1 MDRTSSTNRPSDIQE
16 KSLPSKIKS
25 EKKRRIEKESISDS
39 EIDKENEIIV
49 TQKKKKSVEK
59 KTGFE
64 YPEEFSD
71 TKPILI
77 LSKSNYHQFI
87 PKTKKFYE
95 VQFITERIYNALMK
109 CMINVFNFHTAY
121 DTANNNPAMKIH
133 RNITNSL
140 RNSIN
145 TNQYI
150 TEEEIEE
157 KEEVEEKFT
166 SLQNEESYKKLKGD
180 RQNSEL
186 EEILSNNSQ
195 LSALSAKIDPLTGV
209 FRDPHT
215 GLYADLVQIDRN
227 YFVLC
232 FPGTGAGKM
241 TTKQWKSNYDQI
253 RNKKNILKAYTQA
266 VKLAA
271 ALKELFAIKK
281 KIFEVAGHS
290 LGGGIA
296 NYVGLKLNINSTCF
310 NPAALGPAVL
320 NDLLINDCL
329 SDECIKKQ
337 IILRIKKDLV
347 SSEDSQSIFAR
358 FAQSSFISNPFIP
371 RPVGIL
377 HIADRNDYLPENRP
391 PELTS
396 FERHQLEAFQKFYDT
411 SIPSN
416 ANENN

>member
-1 MDRTSSTNRPSDIQE
+1 MDRTSSTNRSSDIQE

-39 EIDKENEIIV
+39 ESDKENEIIV
-49 TQKKKKSVEK
+49 TQKKKKTVEK
-59 KTGFE
+59 KTDFE
-64 YPEEFSD
+64 YPEEFSNV
-71 TKPILI
+71 KPILI
-77 LSKSNYHQFI
+77 LSKSDYHQFI
-87 PKTKKFYE
+87 SQTEKFSK
-95 VQFITERIYNALMK
+95 VQFITEHIYNALMK
-109 CMINVFNFHTAY
+109 CVINVFKFHTAY
-121 DTANNNPAMKIH
+121 DTANSNPAMKIH

-140 RNSIN
+140 RNTIN
-145 TNQYI
+145 TNQYT

-186 EEILSNNSQ
+186 EEILSNKPE
-195 LSALSAKIDPLTGV
+195 LSALSAKIDPLTGI

-215 GLYADLVQIDRN
+215 GLYADLVRIDRN

-320 NDLLINDCL
+320 NALLINDCL

-337 IILRIKKDLV
+337 ILLRIKKDLV

>member
-1 MDRTSSTNRPSDIQE
+1 MDKTRSTNRPSDIQE

-39 EIDKENEIIV
+39 ENDKENEIIV

-59 KTGFE
+59 KTDFE

-77 LSKSNYHQFI
+77 LSKSDYHQFI
-87 PKTKKFYE
+87 PETKKFSE
-95 VQFITERIYNALMK
+95 VQFITEHIYNALMK
-109 CMINVFNFHTAY
+109 CVIDVFKFHTAY
-121 DTANNNPAMKIH
+121 DTANNNPEIKTH
-133 RNITNSL
+133 RSIINAL

-145 TNQYI
+145 TNQF
-150 TEEEIEE
+150 TTEAEGLEEEG
-157 KEEVEEKFT
+157 KEST
-166 SLQNEESYKKLKGD
+166 HLQNVESYKKIKGD

-186 EEILSNNSQ
+186 EEILSNNPE
-195 LSALSAKIDPLTGV
+195 LSALSAKIDPLSGV

-215 GLYADLVQIDRN
+215 GLYADLVRIDRN

-241 TTKQWKSNYDQI
+241 SAIQWKSNYDQI
-253 RNKKNILKAYTQA
+253 RSKKNIPKAYTQA
-266 VKLAA
+266 VTLAA

-281 KIFEVAGHS
+281 KRFEVAGHS

-329 SDECIKKQ
+329 SDECIAKQ
-337 IILRIKKDLV
+337 MLLRIKKDLV
-347 SSEDSQSIFAR
+347 SSKNSQR
-358 FAQSSFISNPFIP
+358 HLAQLIQLPIKNSPFIP
-371 RPVGIL
+371 RPVGIVY
-377 HIADRNDYLPENRP
+377 IADRSDYPQNNRP
-391 PELTS
+391 PDLDI
-396 FERHQLEAFQKFYDT
+396 FDRHQLDAFQKYYDMST
-411 SIPSN
+411 PLN
-416 ANENN
+416 QNENENN